1 MYNSTPKS
9 KIFAG
14 SRVVGEV
21 TGGVFKK
28 TVSGSVHFLRK
39 PPAIALDVDSIR
51 QAREYGAVS
60 IQITD
65 RETGREYSCDLEYF
79 DRHSFALNR
88 GFGDQ
93 RAMPLDRWV
102 VTMDIESK
110 AAKRGEVRQR
120 AGTGERV
127 RNERGA
133 ANVSPS
139 QLVFKGLL

>member
-1 MYNSTPKS
+1 MSSITGN

-21 TGGVFKK
+21 SGGVFKK

-51 QAREYGAVS
+51 QAREYGAVG
-60 IQITD
+60 IQVTD
-65 RETGREYSCDLEYF
+65 RETGREYSCDLGHF

-93 RAMPLDRWV
+93 RALPLDRWV

-110 AAKRGEVRQR
+110 AAKRGEVRRR

-133 ANVSPS
+133 ENVSPR
-139 QLVFKGLL
+139 QMVFKGLL